1 MKIVSKW
8 ILCTSMVLSS
18 VIAGNTPSD
27 IKVLS
32 AVNTD
37 GKITPKTIETA
48 LEKAGFTVSVNRD
61 MNKPFMKQF
70 KSSNF
75 DTYNLLTFYQ
85 KETVLKLAKK
95 YPHVGLFA
103 PMSLSIYSKKGENT
117 ISVSSLSAEA
127 MAKIMNAPSDDKTL
141 QDLHALVQKT
151 LKGAM
156 PKAVLNTPTYTTQKP
171 QGALVTEVS
180 MEMDKEEWEDELD
193 ELKIGFE
200 GELAL
205 KGFVMAGFN
214 SLGDE
219 LEEANYE
226 AYDFYEVYSICK
238 LVVIYTIAQSHPE
251 AGAYAPC
258 SLYFSKKK
266 DDAMLHI
273 AFPSVYNWMSSMAID
288 KESDVKVLKNAQTG
302 METLLKELTSE

>member
-1 MKIVSKW
+1 
-8 ILCTSMVLSS
+8 MVLSS
-18 VIAGNTPSD
+18 IVAGNTPSD

-32 AVNTD
+32 AINTE
-37 GKITPKTIETA
+37 GKITAKTIETA

-70 KSSNF
+70 KSSSF

-85 KETVLKLAKK
+85 KETVLKLVKK

-103 PMSLSIYSKKGENT
+103 PMSLSIYTKKGENT

-127 MAKIMNAPSDDKTL
+127 MAKVMNAPSDDDTL
-141 QDLHALVQKT
+141 QALHQLVQKT
-151 LKGAM
+151 LRSAM
-156 PKAVLNTPTYTTQKP
+156 PKAVLSTPQYTRQKP
-171 QGALVTEVS
+171 QGELVTQVS
-180 MEMDKEEWEDELD
+180 MEMDKDEWEDELD

-214 SLGDE
+214 NLGDE
-219 LEEANYE
+219 FEESNYE

-238 LVVIYTIAQSHPE
+238 LVVIYTIAQSRPE

-266 DDAMLHI
+266 DDTMLHI

-288 KESDVKVLKNAQTG
+288 KESDIKVLKNAQSG
-302 METLLKELTSE
+302 MQTLLTELTSD